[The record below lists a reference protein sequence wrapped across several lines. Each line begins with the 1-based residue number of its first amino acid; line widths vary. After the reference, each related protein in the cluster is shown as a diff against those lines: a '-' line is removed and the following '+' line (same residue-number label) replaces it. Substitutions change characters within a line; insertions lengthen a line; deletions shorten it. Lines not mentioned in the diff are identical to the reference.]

1 MPSKGRHIRRMATA
15 APTTFTDQIVYT
27 DEVAQFSPEI
37 VEEMKTH
44 LAKYPPERKRSAL
57 IPILMLIIQ
66 RERGWVDNAGVNFL
80 AKFLDLEV
88 TDVWETA
95 TFYSMFNLR
104 PVGRHHLQICKT
116 LSCRIMGEPE
126 ITEYVC
132 SKLGIHPG
140 ETTPDGKFTVSL
152 VECLG
157 SCGTAPM
164 MQIGYDFHED
174 LTVEKID
181 KILADCK

>member
-1 MPSKGRHIRRMATA
+1 
-15 APTTFTDQIVYT
+15 
-27 DEVAQFSPEI
+27 
-37 VEEMKTH
+37 MKAH
-44 LAKYPPERKRSAL
+44 VAKYPPERKRSAL
-57 IPILMLIIQ
+57 IPLLLLVVQ
-66 RERGWVDNAGVNFL
+66 RERGSIDNAGVNFL

-104 PVGRHHLQICKT
+104 PVGRHHIQICKT

-126 ITEYVC
+126 ITEHIC
-132 SKLGIHPG
+132 SKLGIKPG
-140 ETTPDGKFTVSL
+140 ETTDDGKFTVTM

-164 MQIGYDFHED
+164 MQIGFDYHED
-174 LTVEKID
+174 LTAEKVD
-181 KILADCK
+181 KILESCQ

>member
-1 MPSKGRHIRRMATA
+1 MAA
-15 APTTFTDQIVYT
+15 ATPTSYTDQVIVSDDVT
-27 DEVAQFSPEI
+27 AFSPEI
-37 VEEMKTH
+37 IAEMNSH
-44 LAKYPPERKRSAL
+44 VAKYPTERKRSAL
-57 IPILMLIIQ
+57 IPLLLLVVQ
-66 RERGWVDNAGVNFL
+66 RERGWIDNAGVNFL

-104 PVGRHHLQICKT
+104 PVGRHHIQICKT
-116 LSCRIMGEPE
+116 LSCKIMGEPD
-126 ITEYVC
+126 ITDHIC

-140 ETTPDGKFTVSL
+140 GTTDDGKYTVTM

-164 MQIGYDFHED
+164 MQIGFDYHED
-174 LTVEKID
+174 LTVEKVD
-181 KILADCK
+181 KILSECN

>member
-1 MPSKGRHIRRMATA
+1 MAGAVATD
-15 APTTFTDQIVYT
+15 FTNQIVYT
-27 DEVAQFSPEI
+27 DEVAEFSEAV
-37 VEEMKTH
+37 VEEMRSH
-44 LAKYPPERKRSAL
+44 LVKYPPERKRSAL
-57 IPILMLIIQ
+57 IPLLFVIQ
-66 RERGWVDNAGVNFL
+66 RERGWVDNEGVNFL

-104 PVGRHHLQICKT
+104 PVGRHHIQICKT

-126 ITEYVC
+126 ITEHVC
-132 SKLGIHPG
+132 HRLGIHAG
-140 ETTPDGKFTVSL
+140 ETTEDGRFTVSL

-164 MQIGYDFHED
+164 MQVGFDYYED
-174 LTVEKID
+174 LTVEKVD
-181 KILADCK
+181 KILDDLK

>member
-1 MPSKGRHIRRMATA
+1 MASAVATD
-15 APTTFTDQIVYT
+15 FTNQIVYT
-27 DEVAQFSPEI
+27 DEVADFSPVV
-37 VEEMKTH
+37 VEEMRSH
-44 LAKYPPERKRSAL
+44 LTKYPPERKRSAL
-57 IPILMLIIQ
+57 IPLLFVIQ

-80 AKFLDLEV
+80 AKFLELEV

-116 LSCRIMGEPE
+116 LSCKIMGEPE
-126 ITEYVC
+126 ITEHIC
-132 SKLGIHPG
+132 NKLGIHVG
-140 ETTPDGKFTVSL
+140 ETTADGKFTVSL

-174 LTVEKID
+174 LTVEKVD

>member
-1 MPSKGRHIRRMATA
+1 MAGATA
-15 APTTFTDQIVYT
+15 TSYTDQILVT
-27 DEVAQFSPEI
+27 DEVAEFSPEI
-37 VEEMKTH
+37 IAEMNEH

-57 IPILMLIIQ
+57 IPILLLVIQ

-88 TDVWETA
+88 TDIWETA

-104 PVGRHHLQICKT
+104 PVGRHHIQICKT
-116 LSCRIMGEPE
+116 LSCKIMGEPD
-126 ITEYVC
+126 ITDHIC
-132 SKLGIHPG
+132 TKLGIKPG
-140 ETTPDGKFTVSL
+140 ETTDDGKFTVTM

-174 LTVEKID
+174 LTVEKAD
-181 KILADCK
+181 KILEDCQ

>member
-1 MPSKGRHIRRMATA
+1 MAGSTA
-15 APTTFTDQIVYT
+15 TSFTDKVLVS
-27 DEVAQFSPEI
+27 DEVAEFSPAI
-37 VEEMKTH
+37 IEEMNTH
-44 LAKYPPERKRSAL
+44 VAKYPVERSRSAL
-57 IPILMLIIQ
+57 IPLLMLVQ

-80 AKFLDLEV
+80 AKFLHLEV

-116 LSCRIMGEPE
+116 LSCKIMGEPE
-126 ITEYVC
+126 ITDHIC

-140 ETTPDGKFTVSL
+140 ETTEDGKYTITM

-164 MQIGYDFHED
+164 MQIGFDYHED
-174 LTVEKID
+174 LTVEKVD
-181 KILADCK
+181 KIMDSLK